1 MAAGKPWTRD
11 DLLVAMHLYCQ
22 MPFGQFHSRNPTI
35 IAIASRMGRTP
46 SSLSMKLC
54 NLASLDTSHQERG
67 VVGLKRAGQGD
78 RDIWASFLADWEGM
92 AAASATALEHLGLV
106 AGSEPVPGPEPVTP
120 TGPTET
126 TATVRVRRGQDF
138 FRATVLTAYG
148 RQCCLTGCDVED
160 FLVASHILPW
170 AKDAG
175 QRLNPRNGL
184 CLAALQ
190 DRAFDRGFIGL
201 DDDLKVIISRE
212 LRLHEGNLAVKAQLL
227 ALEEASIRVPERF
240 APDRELIRKHREQ
253 VFAARN

>member
-1 MAAGKPWTRD
+1 
-11 DLLVAMHLYCQ
+11 
-22 MPFGQFHSRNPTI
+22 
-35 IAIASRMGRTP
+35 
-46 SSLSMKLC
+46 MKLC
-54 NLASLDTSHQERG
+54 NLASLDASHQERG
-67 VVGLKRAGQGD
+67 VVGLKGASQGD
-78 RDIWASFLADWEGM
+78 RDVWAFFQADWEGM
-92 AAASATALEHLGLV
+92 AAASATAMEHLGLV
-106 AGSEPVPGPEPVTP
+106 AEPVSLAGPDPITP

-126 TATVRVRRGQDF
+126 TASVRVRRGQDF

-160 FLVASHILPW
+160 FLVASHIMPW
-170 AKDAG
+170 AKDVG

-201 DDDLKVIISRE
+201 DDDLRVIISRE

-227 ALEEASIRVPERF
+227 ALEETSIRVPERF
-240 APDRELIRKHREQ
+240 APDRELVRRHREQ